1 MLKNIK
7 WEKLKLEKLEG
18 DLLNLKDYANFD
30 YFQWSDLIDR
40 WIFNEDHREILKMKL
55 LDAKTFQ
62 YISDKKG
69 LTVRQIQNIVDKCSK
84 ELLLHIW
91 K

>member
-30 YFQWSDLIDR
+30 
-40 WIFNEDHREILKMKL
+40 
-55 LDAKTFQ
+55 
-62 YISDKKG
+62 
-69 LTVRQIQNIVDKCSK
+69 
-84 ELLLHIW
+84 
-91 K
+91 